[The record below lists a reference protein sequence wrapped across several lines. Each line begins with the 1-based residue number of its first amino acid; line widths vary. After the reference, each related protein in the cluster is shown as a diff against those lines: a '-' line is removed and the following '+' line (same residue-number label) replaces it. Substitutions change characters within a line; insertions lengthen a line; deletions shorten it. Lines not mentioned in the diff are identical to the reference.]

1 VNEVREHLGSLVL
14 EVQAAGIASGAR
26 PVPQDLSAVL
36 AHPLMHTA
44 EAEPF
49 RRAIRSACKSWSLPD
64 ISAREREVWPNAARA
79 WGLKEA
85 ELRLQVDRLRKA
97 AGAPWGTDQKTATAF
112 ALLALR

>member
-1 VNEVREHLGSLVL
+1 VLGS
-14 EVQAAGIASGAR
+14 
-26 PVPQDLSAVL
+26 
-36 AHPLMHTA
+36 HPLIHTA
-44 EAEPF
+44 EAELF
-49 RRAIRSACKSWSLPD
+49 RRAIRSACKSWSLPV

-85 ELRLQVDRLRKA
+85 ELRLQVDRLRTA